1 MPLGLFERILVAAF
15 KRRGLV
21 LSAAAVTAVLA
32 AGCLLRVR
40 FDSNVLHL
48 LPQRSPAVQTFQAF
62 LDAFGNLDRLYVMFV
77 EPPDRT
83 VADDEAAI
91 DAYVSRLR
99 ELPEIESVDAGRD
112 DPGKDWSYLA
122 DRQMLLL
129 DAKHLDAALRRLD
142 PANYD
147 RGLAE
152 AKAQLALP
160 SADIK
165 ALVQQDPLRLLPI
178 LRDQVAEGALP
189 LPFDPAEPGYVSDD
203 HRHRLVIAKP
213 TRPPFETEFAR
224 RLNAKLD
231 VLAAEARSASAQAAG
246 PTDRRASLEV
256 KEAGGYRA
264 AAQAE
269 SVIKRESV
277 ISTIASL
284 VVITLLVLAVFRS
297 ARPLV
302 VVFLPILLAAL
313 VTVAVYGLWR
323 PLSSA
328 VAGSAAMLL
337 GLGVDGTL
345 LLYILYVQQRR
356 DGRPPVAAVAGLA
369 PFAASVSI
377 GFVTTAA
384 TFFGVVAV
392 DQPALA
398 DLGKSVGL
406 GVIVCGV
413 LAVLIVP
420 ALVPRGPDVPG
431 RDFRAPGFA
440 RQIGRWRRPILVVSA
455 LVTAIAVVAASR
467 LQVVLTVDRLEPNI
481 PAIAVEKEI
490 ARRFQLPEDTLF
502 VLAQGSA
509 LDPLLEVHE
518 RLIERLAA
526 SGAPAI
532 ASPAMLLPSE
542 KTQRE
547 TTARIASAGLSAERV
562 RDGLERAG
570 RAAGFRDGSFQ
581 PFVNRLPALLESD
594 TRLTIDGYRAHGLA
608 DLVSRFVTERRGVV
622 TTVAYVNVQSVA
634 DLDRVEQAVAAIGV
648 PLRLTGVAL
657 VNRELE
663 RQFRPDFVTGAVI
676 GVAGVVVLLTIA
688 FRRLA
693 LVPLA
698 LLPTALGLFWSL
710 GAVALAGVTLDLF
723 SVFALLAS
731 IGIGVDYAVHV
742 LYRRLTRPEGGIL
755 GAIADVTPALA
766 LAAATAIIG
775 FGSLATSTYEP
786 LRLFGLV
793 SALMIGSCFV
803 ASVVVLPALLRDP
816 S

>member
-1 MPLGLFERILVAAF
+1 
-15 KRRGLV
+15 
-21 LSAAAVTAVLA
+21 
-32 AGCLLRVR
+32 
-40 FDSNVLHL
+40 
-48 LPQRSPAVQTFQAF
+48 
-62 LDAFGNLDRLYVMFV
+62 
-77 EPPDRT
+77 
-83 VADDEAAI
+83 
-91 DAYVSRLR
+91 
-99 ELPEIESVDAGRD
+99 
-112 DPGKDWSYLA
+112 
-122 DRQMLLL
+122 
-129 DAKHLDAALRRLD
+129 
-142 PANYD
+142 
-147 RGLAE
+147 
-152 AKAQLALP
+152 
-160 SADIK
+160 
-165 ALVQQDPLRLLPI
+165 
-178 LRDQVAEGALP
+178 
-189 LPFDPAEPGYVSDD
+189 
-203 HRHRLVIAKP
+203 
-213 TRPPFETEFAR
+213 
-224 RLNAKLD
+224 
-231 VLAAEARSASAQAAG
+231 
-246 PTDRRASLEV
+246 
-256 KEAGGYRA
+256 
-264 AAQAE
+264 
-269 SVIKRESV
+269 
-277 ISTIASL
+277 
-284 VVITLLVLAVFRS
+284 
-297 ARPLV
+297 
-302 VVFLPILLAAL
+302 
-313 VTVAVYGLWR
+313 
-323 PLSSA
+323 
-328 VAGSAAMLL
+328 
-337 GLGVDGTL
+337 
-345 LLYILYVQQRR
+345 
-356 DGRPPVAAVAGLA
+356 
-369 PFAASVSI
+369 
-377 GFVTTAA
+377 
-384 TFFGVVAV
+384 
-392 DQPALA
+392 
-398 DLGKSVGL
+398 
-406 GVIVCGV
+406 
-413 LAVLIVP
+413 
-420 ALVPRGPDVPG
+420 
-431 RDFRAPGFA
+431 
-440 RQIGRWRRPILVVSA
+440 
-455 LVTAIAVVAASR
+455 
-467 LQVVLTVDRLEPNI
+467 
-481 PAIAVEKEI
+481 
-490 ARRFQLPEDTLF
+490 
-502 VLAQGSA
+502 
-509 LDPLLEVHE
+509 
-518 RLIERLAA
+518 
-526 SGAPAI
+526 
-532 ASPAMLLPSE
+532 MLLPSE

-775 FGSLATSTYEP
+775 FGSLATSTNEP

>member
-1 MPLGLFERILVAAF
+1 
-15 KRRGLV
+15 
-21 LSAAAVTAVLA
+21 
-32 AGCLLRVR
+32 
-40 FDSNVLHL
+40 
-48 LPQRSPAVQTFQAF
+48 
-62 LDAFGNLDRLYVMFV
+62 
-77 EPPDRT
+77 
-83 VADDEAAI
+83 
-91 DAYVSRLR
+91 
-99 ELPEIESVDAGRD
+99 
-112 DPGKDWSYLA
+112 
-122 DRQMLLL
+122 
-129 DAKHLDAALRRLD
+129 
-142 PANYD
+142 
-147 RGLAE
+147 
-152 AKAQLALP
+152 
-160 SADIK
+160 
-165 ALVQQDPLRLLPI
+165 
-178 LRDQVAEGALP
+178 
-189 LPFDPAEPGYVSDD
+189 
-203 HRHRLVIAKP
+203 
-213 TRPPFETEFAR
+213 
-224 RLNAKLD
+224 
-231 VLAAEARSASAQAAG
+231 
-246 PTDRRASLEV
+246 
-256 KEAGGYRA
+256 
-264 AAQAE
+264 
-269 SVIKRESV
+269 
-277 ISTIASL
+277 
-284 VVITLLVLAVFRS
+284 
-297 ARPLV
+297 
-302 VVFLPILLAAL
+302 
-313 VTVAVYGLWR
+313 
-323 PLSSA
+323 
-328 VAGSAAMLL
+328 
-337 GLGVDGTL
+337 
-345 LLYILYVQQRR
+345 
-356 DGRPPVAAVAGLA
+356 
-369 PFAASVSI
+369 
-377 GFVTTAA
+377 
-384 TFFGVVAV
+384 
-392 DQPALA
+392 
-398 DLGKSVGL
+398 
-406 GVIVCGV
+406 VCGA

-440 RQIGRWRRPILVVSA
+440 RQIGRWRRPVLVVSA
-455 LVTAIAVVAASR
+455 LVTALAVVAASR

-490 ARRFQLPEDTLF
+490 ARRFHLPEDTLF

-518 RLIERLAA
+518 RLIERLTA

-532 ASPAMLLPSE
+532 VSPAMLLPSE

-676 GVAGVVVLLTIA
+676 GIAGVVVLLAIA